1 MKSFEIKALGVEEL
15 SINEATNT
23 EGGFMLGL
31 AIALTIA
38 LLLLTAEEAY

>member
-23 EGGFMLGL
+23 EGGGIGL

-38 LLLLTAEEAY
+38 LLLLSTQKAY